1 MVLDVDESALSV
13 NPLKGIAAVPVVRTP
28 FLRSTVV
35 AEEHET
41 SVVALRIASKQI
53 EDAVVVEQEVLG
65 VAVLGSNDVWTLN
78 EVLAKEDRLKVSAQ
92 GVSTRRHVDCVD
104 RPTKFRPTMS

>member
-1 MVLDVDESALSV
+1 MVA
-13 NPLKGIAAVPVVRTP
+13 K
-28 FLRSTVV
+28 
-35 AEEHET
+35 EHET
-41 SVVALRIASKQI
+41 DVVALGSASKQI
-53 EDAVVVEQEVLG
+53 KDAVVVEQEVLG

-104 RPTKFRPTMS
+104 RLTKFRPTMS